1 MPNRMLIDANH
12 DEETR
17 VIVLNKEGKIQEFDI
32 EAKDQ
37 NQIRGNIYLAKVTRV
52 EPSLQ
57 AAFVEYGGNR
67 QGFLAFS
74 EIHPDYYRIPVE
86 DKKKLLAE
94 ASAKTDEELSSTEYI
109 NEDSADDY
117 NEEELKKIKRNLYRN
132 YKIQEVIARRQIL
145 LVQVVKEERGTK
157 GAALTTYISIAGR
170 YCVLMPNTPRGGGVS
185 RKIANIT
192 DRKRLKKIV
201 DDLDVADGMA
211 VIIRTAGSKR
221 TKTEIKRDF
230 SNSISIW
237 ENVKKLTLE
246 SNAPF
251 LIHEEGSLIKR
262 AIRDLY
268 NSEIDEVLVE
278 GSEAYKVCKNYM
290 KAVMPSHA
298 KKVQQYNDDINPL
311 FQKFK
316 LDSQLQDIFNSRVNL
331 KSGGYGTILETS
343 NTYSHV
349 FNTKAQE
356 ITTEEQKVHGGI
368 EVPELAKIFTDLFQS
383 TVSKRFTKTDNVG
396 NLPTGSVEEQV
407 DQATEPNLKLDEVIL
422 QSAMTYN
429 KLFSLEIEIVI
440 PGDYTIRAGTIIHA
454 DFPQKDAKMEKGE
467 DFDKELSGLYICA
480 DVCTHLTQSHTMT
493 KMRLVRDSY
502 GRQPNRSTA
511 STQSPVTTGQESPK
525 GIFGSKSSNPFSE
538 FGNTDQEIART
549 LAAEERDLVNRW
561 NSGTWEP
568 NGTTDSGGNV
578 IDRTN
583 TGKGE
588 SYDVDLDAG
597 YDDPNFN
604 PDDYLELY

>member
-1 MPNRMLIDANH
+1 MSTPNVA
-12 DEETR
+12 
-17 VIVLNKEGKIQEFDI
+17 
-32 EAKDQ
+32 AKS
-37 NQIRGNIYLAKVTRV
+37 GNISKLEIFSNKVNESKDISAGVV
-52 EPSLQ
+52 EC
-57 AAFVEYGGNR
+57 
-67 QGFLAFS
+67 
-74 EIHPDYYRIPVE
+74 DYYE
-86 DKKKLLAE
+86 
-94 ASAKTDEELSSTEYI
+94 S
-109 NEDSADDY
+109 
-117 NEEELKKIKRNLYRN
+117 
-132 YKIQEVIARRQIL
+132 IL
-145 LVQVVKEERGTK
+145 EPTVRF
-157 GAALTTYISIAGR
+157 SI
-170 YCVLMPNTPRGGGVS
+170 L
-185 RKIANIT
+185 
-192 DRKRLKKIV
+192 
-201 DDLDVADGMA
+201 VADTG
-211 VIIRTAGSKR
+211 
-221 TKTEIKRDF
+221 
-230 SNSISIW
+230 
-237 ENVKKLTLE
+237 
-246 SNAPF
+246 
-251 LIHEEGSLIKR
+251 HEVGG
-262 AIRDLY
+262 
-268 NSEIDEVLVE
+268 
-278 GSEAYKVCKNYM
+278 GSEAISALQFLKLSGSEKVHLNIEDAYGNKLKYEEDTALYIEKIRNISSSQSGLIYVLDLFSREAVANDLTACEVYRRFDGEISATASTIISDILKSQKNIVLDTTAN
-290 KAVMPSHA
+290 KLNVEGRGKKPFRLLGEIATRGVSA
-298 KKVQQYNDDINPL
+298 KSQNSAGYLFYETFDGYNFRSIDNLFDDTDATRAYIYNNSTELPVGYES
-311 FQKFK
+311 KIV
-316 LDSQLQDIFNSRVNL
+316 SFNADQSISVSKNL

-429 KLFSLEIEIVI
+429 KLFSLEIEIVV

-568 NGTTDSGGNV
+568 NGTTDSGGTV

-583 TGKGE
+583 SGKGE

>member
-1 MPNRMLIDANH
+1 LTACEVYRRFDGEISATASTIISDILKSQKN
-12 DEETR
+12 
-17 VIVLNKEGKIQEFDI
+17 IVLDTTANKLNVEG
-32 EAKDQ
+32 
-37 NQIRGNIYLAKVTRV
+37 RGKKPFRLLGEIATRGV
-52 EPSLQ
+52 
-57 AAFVEYGGNR
+57 
-67 QGFLAFS
+67 
-74 EIHPDYYRIPVE
+74 
-86 DKKKLLAE
+86 
-94 ASAKTDEELSSTEYI
+94 SAKSQNSAGYLFYETFDGYNFRSIDNLFDDTDATRAYIYNNSTELPVGY
-109 NEDSADDY
+109 ES
-117 NEEELKKIKRNLYRN
+117 
-132 YKIQEVIARRQIL
+132 
-145 LVQVVKEERGTK
+145 
-157 GAALTTYISIAGR
+157 
-170 YCVLMPNTPRGGGVS
+170 
-185 RKIANIT
+185 
-192 DRKRLKKIV
+192 KIV
-201 DDLDVADGMA
+201 SFNADQ
-211 VIIRTAGSKR
+211 
-221 TKTEIKRDF
+221 
-230 SNSISIW
+230 SIS
-237 ENVKKLTLE
+237 VSK
-246 SNAPF
+246 
-251 LIHEEGSLIKR
+251 
-262 AIRDLY
+262 
-268 NSEIDEVLVE
+268 
-278 GSEAYKVCKNYM
+278 
-290 KAVMPSHA
+290 
-298 KKVQQYNDDINPL
+298 
-311 FQKFK
+311 
-316 LDSQLQDIFNSRVNL
+316 NL

>member
-1 MPNRMLIDANH
+1 MSTPNVA
-12 DEETR
+12 
-17 VIVLNKEGKIQEFDI
+17 
-32 EAKDQ
+32 AKS
-37 NQIRGNIYLAKVTRV
+37 GNISKLEIFSNKVNESKDISAGVV
-52 EPSLQ
+52 EC
-57 AAFVEYGGNR
+57 
-67 QGFLAFS
+67 
-74 EIHPDYYRIPVE
+74 DYYESILEPTVRFSI
-86 DKKKLLAE
+86 LIA
-94 ASAKTDEELSSTEYI
+94 
-109 NEDSADDY
+109 DSGH
-117 NEEELKKIKRNLYRN
+117 
-132 YKIQEVIARRQIL
+132 EV
-145 LVQVVKEERGTK
+145 
-157 GAALTTYISIAGR
+157 
-170 YCVLMPNTPRGGGVS
+170 GG
-185 RKIANIT
+185 
-192 DRKRLKKIV
+192 
-201 DDLDVADGMA
+201 
-211 VIIRTAGSKR
+211 
-221 TKTEIKRDF
+221 
-230 SNSISIW
+230 
-237 ENVKKLTLE
+237 
-246 SNAPF
+246 
-251 LIHEEGSLIKR
+251 
-262 AIRDLY
+262 
-268 NSEIDEVLVE
+268 
-278 GSEAYKVCKNYM
+278 GSEAISALQFLKLSGSEKVHLNIEDAYGNKLKYEDDTALYIEKIRNISSSQSGLIYVIDLFSREAVANDLTACEVYRRFDGEISATASTIISDILKSQKNIVLDTTAN
-290 KAVMPSHA
+290 KLNVEGRGKKPFRLLGEIATRGVSA
-298 KKVQQYNDDINPL
+298 KSQNSAGYLFYETFDGYNFRSIDNLFDDTDATRAYIYNNSTELPVGYES
-311 FQKFK
+311 KIV
-316 LDSQLQDIFNSRVNL
+316 SFNADQSISVSKNL

>member
-1 MPNRMLIDANH
+1 MSTPNVA
-12 DEETR
+12 
-17 VIVLNKEGKIQEFDI
+17 
-32 EAKDQ
+32 AKS
-37 NQIRGNIYLAKVTRV
+37 GNISKLEIFSNKVNESKDISAGVV
-52 EPSLQ
+52 EC
-57 AAFVEYGGNR
+57 
-67 QGFLAFS
+67 
-74 EIHPDYYRIPVE
+74 DYYESILEPTVRFSI
-86 DKKKLLAE
+86 LMA
-94 ASAKTDEELSSTEYI
+94 
-109 NEDSADDY
+109 DSGH
-117 NEEELKKIKRNLYRN
+117 
-132 YKIQEVIARRQIL
+132 EV
-145 LVQVVKEERGTK
+145 
-157 GAALTTYISIAGR
+157 
-170 YCVLMPNTPRGGGVS
+170 GG
-185 RKIANIT
+185 
-192 DRKRLKKIV
+192 
-201 DDLDVADGMA
+201 
-211 VIIRTAGSKR
+211 
-221 TKTEIKRDF
+221 
-230 SNSISIW
+230 
-237 ENVKKLTLE
+237 
-246 SNAPF
+246 
-251 LIHEEGSLIKR
+251 
-262 AIRDLY
+262 
-268 NSEIDEVLVE
+268 
-278 GSEAYKVCKNYM
+278 GSEAISALQFLKLSGSEKVHLNIEDAYGNKLKYEDDTALYIEKIRNISSSQSGLIYVIDLFSREAVANDLTACEVYRRFDGEISATASTIISDILKSQKNIVLDTTAN
-290 KAVMPSHA
+290 KLNVEGRGKKPFRLLGEIATRGVSA
-298 KKVQQYNDDINPL
+298 KSQNSAGYLFYETFDGYNFRSIDNLFDDTDATRAYIYNNSTELPVGYES
-311 FQKFK
+311 KIV
-316 LDSQLQDIFNSRVNL
+316 SFNADQSISVSKNL